1 MVVVEP
7 AALEEELADLKR
19 LNVTNYQIVPLTDS
33 AREYQGGVL
42 ILALIMW
49 KQVSSNK
56 SMVSTDQSF
65 HYQEGLHVE

>member
-7 AALEEELADLKR
+7 AALVEELADLKR
-19 LNVTNYQIVPLTDS
+19 LNVINYQIVPLTDS

-49 KQVSSNK
+49 KQE
-56 SMVSTDQSF
+56 D
-65 HYQEGLHVE
+65 LHVE